1 METRNREPF
10 IANLPEFF
18 KFYGYKTIA
27 VFMLFQYDFQQMF
40 LNELHCFCTDLIYEI
55 RSFLNADEI
64 SLEQMIYFQDTEDV
78 QDKFLKYYRLLK
90 KETLS
95 TDKLIASDNGNLGCV
110 INQEKLV
117 AAVKWLFGSKE
128 QTEFKELTSVYFANI
143 F

>member
-1 METRNREPF
+1 
-10 IANLPEFF
+10 
-18 KFYGYKTIA
+18 
-27 VFMLFQYDFQQMF
+27 MF